1 MKKCACKD
9 GRRCP
14 RHLLG
19 DVVFALEKEIE
30 ANKTNLGKDLR
41 NFRSSSKPE
50 DVLTALAHVHAT
62 VVRATKMT
70 INKYAIKKIKAT
82 LADKTP
88 RNSRMDPLMGWE
100 EVAAACRAELPIAG
114 IVESRKKGG
123 FRVRLA
129 SGIVAFLPLSQADSA
144 IVREPASLVGKAF
157 DFLVV
162 RCNAAKKNVVLSR
175 RRLLER
181 ARDTLK
187 CATLSSLAEGQ
198 IVSGVVSSITDSTR
212 RPSASS

>member
-1 MKKCACKD
+1 
-9 GRRCP
+9 
-14 RHLLG
+14 
-19 DVVFALEKEIE
+19 
-30 ANKTNLGKDLR
+30 
-41 NFRSSSKPE
+41 
-50 DVLTALAHVHAT
+50 
-62 VVRATKMT
+62 
-70 INKYAIKKIKAT
+70 
-82 LADKTP
+82 
-88 RNSRMDPLMGWE
+88 MGWE
-100 EVAAACRAELPIAG
+100 EVAAACRAELPVAG

-162 RCNAAKKNVVLSR
+162 RCNVAKKSVVLSR

-187 CATLSSLAEGQ
+187 CLTLNSLAEGQ
-198 IVSGVVSSITDSTR
+198 IVSGVVSNIAEYGFFVDVGGIVGLVHITQIESPRTVTH
-212 RPSASS
+212 PSEVVSVTDAVLVRVKRFNPETERLELTMKLAELPR